1 MTPVVRV
8 FLEPAM
14 QDIGVHTV
22 AAGQCRDGCARF
34 LTCGYQ
40 LGFEFG
46 GIRSVGVLSG
56 TSGYL

>member
-14 QDIGVHTV
+14 QDIGVHTL
-22 AAGQCRDGCARF
+22 AAGQCRDRCTRL

-40 LGFEFG
+40 LGFEFCG
-46 GIRSVGVLSG
+46 VGSVGVLSG
-56 TSGYL
+56 TLGNL